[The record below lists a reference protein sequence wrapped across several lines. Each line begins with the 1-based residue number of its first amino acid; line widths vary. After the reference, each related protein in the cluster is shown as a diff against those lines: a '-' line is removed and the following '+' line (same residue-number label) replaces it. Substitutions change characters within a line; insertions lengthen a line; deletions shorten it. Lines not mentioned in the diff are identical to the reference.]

1 MIKKDLYVKISGRW
15 YRVTSADGIDAI
27 SGEEFH
33 LFLDDLEDAKVIN
46 EGVAVKEPTTQQ
58 QPNFDVISAKIQ
70 LANTFVANCDP
81 SENEYRTAE
90 QAVRFANTVI
100 ENILKS
106 N

>member
-33 LFLDDLEDAKVIN
+33 LFIGDLEDAKVIN
-46 EGVAVKEPTTQQ
+46 EGGAVKEPATQ
-58 QPNFDVISAKIQ
+58 QPNFDVIAAKIQ

-90 QAVRFANTVI
+90 QAVRFADTVI

>member
-15 YRVTSADGIDAI
+15 YRVTSADGIAAI
-27 SGEEFH
+27 GGEEFH
-33 LFLDDLEDAKVIN
+33 LFIDDLEDVKVIREGGAVN
-46 EGVAVKEPTTQQ
+46 EPTQQ
-58 QPNFDVISAKIQ
+58 QPSFDVIAAKIQ

-81 SENEYRTAE
+81 SENEYSTAE

>member
-1 MIKKDLYVKISGRW
+1 MSKKDLFVKINGGW
-15 YRVTSADGIDAI
+15 YRVTSADGI
-27 SGEEFH
+27 SVNNGKQYS